1 MHGLIHGI
9 IAAASFLCPSQ
20 NGSCDKKA
28 RPASFLTFCIGA
40 HTQTK
45 EKKKKADRHNDV
57 KP

>member
-1 MHGLIHGI
+1 MELSLLLPFCVHHKTAHVIRR
-9 IAAASFLCPSQ
+9 
-20 NGSCDKKA
+20 KA
-28 RPASFLTFCIGA
+28 RPASFLTFCVGA